1 MSAGRGTAVATAAGL
16 SVAMALCLTPISQAS
31 TPAQVTPR
39 SAADGSSGSFSWIGG
54 PNGIVYTLAL
64 MDDTL
69 YVGGEFGARYSPDD
83 SYIMA
88 WADDTWRQVG
98 GGMSAGDPAAKV
110 LTLAA
115 QDDTLYAAGSFPGAI
130 GIAGTFNIAA
140 FADGSWRSMKSND
153 SVTTSG
159 TVNAMAV
166 IDDTLYATGTFLQ
179 IGGVSA
185 SKIAQWAD
193 DTWTPLLTGLNA
205 DGISGGNG
213 SALASI
219 GDTLYVAG
227 TFTDAE
233 IGIPNAGRLAAWA
246 DDTFQPL
253 GAGVDDTSDV
263 AALAVQGS
271 TLYAGGTLGLPLADR
286 TKTKHVA
293 AWADG
298 EWRPLGVGLD
308 SPVSALAVDDTH
320 GLVYAAGVFPN
331 PRTPGDD
338 TLIAQA
344 FDTGTSEW
352 IALDDSSA
360 TSPFDFSNLGPPT
373 SFAIE
378 DSVVYIGLSGII
390 ALYPDRYIARWTWE
404 APTAALGAT
413 SGTAGAAVPIT
424 GWSLIGVDSVTFG
437 TTAAAISRDD
447 STSLTATVPNLAPG
461 TYTVTVSAVG
471 GTTTAGTY
479 TVTNSPTP
487 QAPGAPTSVIAEA
500 GNASATVAWQ
510 APGSPGSYPVTSY
523 QVEASPGGQSCLT
536 SALTCTVAGLANGT
550 SYTFE
555 VRALSGAGW
564 GPWSS
569 PSNPVTPSA
578 APAPSILIT
587 GTREG
592 RRVTVTGSTTGF
604 GMGGM
609 VTAQVRTERAAPFVA
624 RSTVLVDVDGDFNWS
639 RQVALRKTLWVYFTG
654 GGAQSNILRLRP

>member
-1 MSAGRGTAVATAAGL
+1 
-16 SVAMALCLTPISQAS
+16 
-31 TPAQVTPR
+31 
-39 SAADGSSGSFSWIGG
+39 
-54 PNGIVYTLAL
+54 

-69 YVGGEFGARYSPDD
+69 YVGGEFGARYSSDD
-83 SYIMA
+83 SYVMA

-98 GGMSAGDPAAKV
+98 GGMSAGDPAARV

-140 FADGSWRSMKSND
+140 FADGSWRSMKSNN
-153 SVTTSG
+153 SGATSG
-159 TVNAMAV
+159 TVNALAV
-166 IDDTLYATGTFLQ
+166 IDDTLYATGTFLH

-193 DTWTPLLTGLNA
+193 DTWRPLATGLNA

-227 TFTDAE
+227 TFTDAQ
-233 IGIPNAGRLAAWA
+233 IGMPNAGILAAWV

-253 GAGVDDTSDV
+253 GAGVDDTSNV

-298 EWRPLGVGLD
+298 NWYPLGDGLK

-344 FDTGTSEW
+344 FDTGTGEW

-413 SGTAGAAVPIT
+413 SGMAGAAVPIT

-479 TVTNSPTP
+479 TVTSPPTP
-487 QAPGAPTSVIAEA
+487 QTPGAPMSVNAEA
-500 GNASATVAWQ
+500 GDATATVTWQASAN
-510 APGSPGSYPVTSY
+510 PGTYPVTNY
-523 QVEASPGGQSCLT
+523 QVESVPGGQSCLT
-536 SALTCTVAGLANGT
+536 SALTCTVAGLTNGT
-550 SYTFE
+550 SYTFRA
-555 VRALSGAGW
+555 RALSGAGW
-564 GPWSS
+564 GAWSP
-569 PSNPVTPSA
+569 PSNAVTPSA
-578 APAPSILIT
+578 DPTPTTSIQIT
-587 GTREG
+587 GTRTAA
-592 RRVTVTGSTTGF
+592 RATVAGTTIGF
-604 GMGGM
+604 GTGGM
-609 VTAQVRTERAAPFVA
+609 VTAHIRLA
-624 RSTVLVDVDGDFNWS
+624 RGVPYSEGSTVLVSTEGTFNWS
-639 RQVALRKTLWVYFTG
+639 RGVSSRKTLWVYFTG
-654 GGAQSNILRLRP
+654 GEVKSNVLRLSP